1 MFAFTQQ
8 PFAPHIFFFFF
19 PTRLCRAGP
28 SLSDKKFEKQN
39 FLPQQTAAIYFFS
52 FFVCYT
58 FKGGKGEAGIFSLR
72 GGREGGA
79 REKRDGKAPNTPE
92 KKTTKKHDASF
103 LVKKTEAAA
112 QLWDKS
118 APANPQTPSRRCL
131 LSSQHDVAC
140 FYAPAPHHL
149 LRRNASSA
157 NSNTLV
163 C

>member
-58 FKGGKGEAGIFSLR
+58 FKGGKGEAGIFSLGEG
-72 GGREGGA
+72 GGRQEGKGTV
-79 REKRDGKAPNTPE
+79 KRLIHQ
-92 KKTTKKHDASF
+92 KKTTKKHDASSF
-103 LVKKTEAAA
+103 VKKTEAAA
-112 QLWDKS
+112 QL
-118 APANPQTPSRRCL
+118 
-131 LSSQHDVAC
+131 
-140 FYAPAPHHL
+140 
-149 LRRNASSA
+149 
-157 NSNTLV
+157 
-163 C
+163 